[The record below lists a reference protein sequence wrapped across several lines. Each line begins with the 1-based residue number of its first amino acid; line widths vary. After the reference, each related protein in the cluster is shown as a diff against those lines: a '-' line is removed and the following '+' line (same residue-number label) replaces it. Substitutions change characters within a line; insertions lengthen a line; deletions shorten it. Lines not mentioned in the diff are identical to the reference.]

1 MVWPFAAPD
10 HTRHVKSLPAQA
22 QDAGPRLC
30 QHGQFASLLLGYAVS
45 CCQGLPFAVAGV
57 GDLIALFR
65 CISCRYN
72 FSTTT
77 NAPDLLGA
85 PGRVFATGEV
95 RELRCKLSTVPR
107 LSGIAK
113 SLRRP

>member
-1 MVWPFAAPD
+1 MYVAP
-10 HTRHVKSLPAQA
+10 HV
-22 QDAGPRLC
+22 
-30 QHGQFASLLLGYAVS
+30 VS

-95 RELRCKLSTVPR
+95 CAGVAARTLQ
-107 LSGIAK
+107 
-113 SLRRP
+113 RPSSSMS

>member
-1 MVWPFAAPD
+1 M
-10 HTRHVKSLPAQA
+10 
-22 QDAGPRLC
+22 
-30 QHGQFASLLLGYAVS
+30 
-45 CCQGLPFAVAGV
+45 

-77 NAPDLLGA
+77 AAPDLLGA

-95 RELRCKLSTVPR
+95 RELRRCLSSEPR
-107 LSGIAK
+107 LG
-113 SLRRP
+113 SLAILPSLAHFFVQLLHYKHRSVTISPTLH

>member
-1 MVWPFAAPD
+1 M
-10 HTRHVKSLPAQA
+10 
-22 QDAGPRLC
+22 
-30 QHGQFASLLLGYAVS
+30 
-45 CCQGLPFAVAGV
+45 AGV

-95 RELRCKLSTVPR
+95 RGVNPIPADPWRTLQCPSTVSRSHLPDVYR
-107 LSGIAK
+107 SARSSQL
-113 SLRRP
+113 